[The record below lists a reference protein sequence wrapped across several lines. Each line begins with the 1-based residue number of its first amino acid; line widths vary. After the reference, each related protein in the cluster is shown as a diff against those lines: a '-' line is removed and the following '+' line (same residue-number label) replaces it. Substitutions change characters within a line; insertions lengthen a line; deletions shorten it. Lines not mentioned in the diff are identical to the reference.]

1 MRICRVQN
9 SFPNR
14 SNPGGGLYSYYLAK
28 YIDEPTLYLIKAT
41 RSEKSEIPP
50 HVRLREIKS
59 WLDGAWSVRS
69 SNHRVEIVHSYV
81 PERQLKKILQSGEYF
96 LRSLPPLIRF
106 RPEIVVCKSTLK
118 LLHGLFAKYALGAKF
133 VASLHNTSEIDLM
146 KRIPFLRWMLG
157 RADLIFVVA
166 REIEEGVKRMMPKA
180 KVVCTPTGVD
190 LEMFQHRALPR
201 KKQLIAV
208 GSFKSKKGFSYLID
222 AMAEFFPRHPD
233 YQLLI
238 AGDGE
243 RRKEIEEQIKSN
255 NLEGKIILLGIVQ
268 REQLVQLLNESK
280 LFVMSSLYE
289 GFPKALLEALACGTP
304 AVITT
309 GCNATE
315 IIKETGLMVSK
326 GDSRAL
332 AEAACRLIEDDRLW
346 TRCAGNCR
354 AVAMSYEWKEIAST
368 VYRNL
373 QGILE
378 NRAHV

>member
-28 YIDEPTLYLIKAT
+28 YIHEPTLYLIKAT
-41 RSEKSEIPP
+41 KSEKSEIPP
-50 HVRLREIKS
+50 HLTLKEINL
-59 WLDGAWSVRS
+59 WLDGARPVKLSL
-69 SNHRVEIVHSYV
+69 NHRPEQADSYV
-81 PERQLKKILQSGEYF
+81 PERQVKKILQSVEYF
-96 LRSLPPLIRF
+96 LKSIPPLIKF
-106 RPEIVVCKSTLK
+106 RPEIIVCKSTLK
-118 LLHGLFAKYALGAKF
+118 LFHGLFAKYALGAKF

-146 KRIPFLRWMLG
+146 KRFPILWWILA

-166 REIEEGVKRMMPKA
+166 REIEEGVKKVIPKA
-180 KVVCTPTGVD
+180 RVICTPTGVD
-190 LEMFQHRALPR
+190 LEIFQDRALPK
-201 KKQLIAV
+201 KKQLLAI
-208 GSFKSKKGFSYLID
+208 GSFKSKKGFSYLVD

-233 YQLLI
+233 FRLLI

-243 RRKEIEEQIKSN
+243 HRKEIEQQIKSKG
-255 NLEGKIILLGIVQ
+255 LQEKIVLLGVVQ
-268 REQLVQLLNESK
+268 REQLVRLLNESK

-309 GCNATE
+309 GCNAAE
-315 IIKETGLMVSK
+315 IIEQTGLMVPK

-332 AEAACRLIEDDRLW
+332 AEALCTLIEDESLW
-346 TRCAGNCR
+346 SKCASNCR
-354 AVAMSYEWKEIAST
+354 AVAMSYEWKEISST

-378 NRAHV
+378 N